1 MDFSQVS
8 ACQISS
14 VILTDTIL
22 TVLETSVFSIQ
33 IYQLYAYPIFWAWV
47 EGSLIWARFSSKIP
61 NAAPYPREVNTQLAG
76 SSKLKPI
83 QTN

>member
-8 ACQISS
+8 ACQISF

-22 TVLETSVFSIQ
+22 SVLVTLEFSVQ
-33 IYQLYAYPIFWAWV
+33 IYQLYACPIFWAWV

-61 NAAPYPREVNTQLAG
+61 NAALE
-76 SSKLKPI
+76 KLS
-83 QTN
+83 T